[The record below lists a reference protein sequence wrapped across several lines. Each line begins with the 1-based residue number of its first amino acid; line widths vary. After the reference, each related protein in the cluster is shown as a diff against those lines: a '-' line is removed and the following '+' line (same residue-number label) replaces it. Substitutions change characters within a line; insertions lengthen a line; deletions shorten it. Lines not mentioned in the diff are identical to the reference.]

1 MMYICNIALANDF
14 SVGLLFLWLNDLIV
28 VKRNALVTHLLLSSS
43 VCLPLLSQSQTSNI
57 SFPWKIS
64 LRDPSDAVYSI
75 FRVKATSFFI
85 TQRVPL
91 VFFCSFSY
99 LSRVTLSCL
108 GFVLSLEIRIKRESR
123 ALLRSSIPCFGKQIY
138 CVFWKRVPDG

>member
-1 MMYICNIALANDF
+1 MMYICNMALANDF
-14 SVGLLFLWLNDLIV
+14 AVGLLFLWLNDLIV
-28 VKRNALVTHLLLSSS
+28 VKCNVLVTHLLLSSP
-43 VCLPLLSQSQTSNI
+43 VCLPLLRQSQTSNI

-75 FRVKATSFFI
+75 FRVKAPSFSV
-85 TQRVPL
+85 TLRVSL
-91 VFFCSFSY
+91 IFFCSFSY
-99 LSRVTLSCL
+99 LSCVILSCL
-108 GFVLSLEIRIKRESR
+108 GFVLSLEIRIKQESR